1 MAAGADDEQFARDFF
16 AAMGPTLDDFKR
28 NYRERMAED
37 VVWETVGLPAHRG
50 RDACLAYLDNLHART
65 GMTYCTIEILNL
77 ASVDHVVLTERV
89 DSMYR
94 ADGTKIMEFR
104 LMGALELLNGLIVRY
119 TDYLDTAPLA
129 AGMTDVAAPA
139 VHP

>member
-1 MAAGADDEQFARDFF
+1 MASGADNEQFVRDFF
-16 AAMGPTLDDFKR
+16 AAMGPTLADFKR

-50 RDACLAYLDNLHART
+50 RDACLAYLDDLHART
-65 GMTYCTIEILNL
+65 GMTHCTIEVLNL
-77 ASVDHVVLTERV
+77 ASVGDVVLTERV

-104 LMGALELLNGLIVRY
+104 LMGAIELLDGLIVRY
-119 TDYLDTAPLA
+119 TDYLDTAPIA
-129 AGMTDVAAPA
+129 AAASP
-139 VHP
+139 

>member
-1 MAAGADDEQFARDFF
+1 MAADNEQFVRDFF
-16 AAMGPTLDDFKR
+16 AAMGPTLEDFKR

-37 VVWETVGLPAHRG
+37 VVWETVGLPTHQG
-50 RDACLAYLDNLHART
+50 RNACLAYLDDLHART
-65 GMTYCTIEILNL
+65 GMTYCTIEVLNL
-77 ASVDHVVLTERV
+77 AAVDHVVLTERV

-104 LMGALELLNGLIVRY
+104 LMGALELRNGVIVRY
-119 TDYLDTAPLA
+119 TDYLDTALLA

>member
-1 MAAGADDEQFARDFF
+1 MAAGVESEQLVREFF
-16 AAMGPTLDDFKR
+16 EAMGPTLEDFKN

-50 RDACLAYLDNLHART
+50 KDACLAYLDDLHART
-65 GMTYCTIEILNL
+65 GMTYCTIEVLNL
-77 ASVDHVVLTERV
+77 ASAGDVVLTERV

-104 LMGALELLNGLIVRY
+104 LMGAIELRDGLIVRY
-119 TDYLDTAPLA
+119 TDYLDTASIGGA
-129 AGMTDVAAPA
+129 A
-139 VHP
+139 HP

>member
-1 MAAGADDEQFARDFF
+1 MASGADNEQFVRDFF
-16 AAMGPTLDDFKR
+16 AAMGPTLEDFKR
-28 NYRERMAED
+28 NYRERLAED
-37 VVWETVGLPAHRG
+37 VVWETVGLPAHHG

-65 GMTYCTIEILNL
+65 GMTYCTIEVLNL

-104 LMGALELLNGLIVRY
+104 LMGALELLNGFIVRY

-139 VHP
+139 VRP

>member
-1 MAAGADDEQFARDFF
+1 
-16 AAMGPTLDDFKR
+16 
-28 NYRERMAED
+28 MAED

-50 RDACLAYLDNLHART
+50 RNRCLAYLDDLHART
-65 GMTYCTIEILNL
+65 GMTYCTIEVLNL
-77 ASVDHVVLTERV
+77 ASVGDVVLTERV

-104 LMGALELLNGLIVRY
+104 LMGALELLDGLIVRY
-119 TDYLDTAPLA
+119 TDYLDTASLA
-129 AGMTDVAAPA
+129 TGMPAVAAPA

>member
-1 MAAGADDEQFARDFF
+1 MAAGADNEQFVRDFF
-16 AAMGPTLDDFKR
+16 AAMGPTLEDFKR

-50 RDACLAYLDNLHART
+50 REACLAYLDDLHART
-65 GMTYCTIEILNL
+65 GMTYCTIELLNI
-77 ASVDHVVLTERV
+77 ASVGDVVLTERV

-104 LMGALELLNGLIVRY
+104 LMGAIELLDGLIVRY
-119 TDYLDTAPLA
+119 ADYLDSAPIA
-129 AGMTDVAAPA
+129 AAA
-139 VHP
+139 HP

>member
-1 MAAGADDEQFARDFF
+1 MVARTDNEQFARDFF
-16 AAMGPTLDDFKR
+16 AAMGPTLEDFKR

-65 GMTYCTIEILNL
+65 GMTYCTIDVLNL
-77 ASVDHVVLTERV
+77 ASVHDVVLTERV

-104 LMGALELLNGLIVRY
+104 LMGVIELVDGLIVRY

-129 AGMTDVAAPA
+129 TGMPAAATLA

>member
-1 MAAGADDEQFARDFF
+1 MAAGADNEQFARDFF
-16 AAMGPTLDDFKR
+16 AAMGPTLEDFKR

-50 RDACLAYLDNLHART
+50 RDACLAYLDNLHARI

-77 ASVDHVVLTERV
+77 ASVDDVVLTERV

-104 LMGALELLNGLIVRY
+104 LMGAIELVNGLIVRY
-119 TDYLDTAPLA
+119 TDYLDTAPIALA
-129 AGMTDVAAPA
+129 VRP
-139 VHP
+139 